1 MLISLNGVSK
11 GFLDKTVLK
20 NISLSVNNNDRIGLL
35 GINGVGKT
43 TLLNVIS
50 GNMECDDG
58 VISLSPD
65 LRIGYLK
72 QNEAL
77 NTINS

>member
-58 VISLSPD
+58 VISSSPD
-65 LRIGYLK
+65 
-72 QNEAL
+72 
-77 NTINS
+77 